1 MAFTSTDLTAIEQAM
16 VAIASGERVV
26 EVTIAGKTIRYQA
39 ADLNKLQQL
48 RNMIQ
53 ADVNNST
60 DGSGFIHSVSFKEPT

>member
-26 EVTIAGKTIRYQA
+26 EVTIAGKTIKYQA
-39 ADLNKLQQL
+39 ADLNKLQKL

-53 ADVNNST
+53 ADVNNSA

>member
-26 EVTIAGKTIRYQA
+26 EVTIAGKTIKYQA
-39 ADLNKLQQL
+39 ADLNKLQKL

-53 ADVNNST
+53 ADINNSA
-60 DGSGFIHSVSFKEPT
+60 DGSGFLHSVSFKEPT

>member
-26 EVTIAGKTIRYQA
+26 EVTIAGKIIKYQA

-48 RNMIQ
+48 RNLIQ
-53 ADVNNST
+53 ADVNNSA
-60 DGSGFIHSVSFKEPT
+60 DGSGFLHSVSFKEPT

>member
-26 EVTIAGKTIRYQA
+26 EVTIAGKTIKYQA

-53 ADVNNST
+53 ADVNNSA

>member
-48 RNMIQ
+48 RNLIQ
-53 ADVNNST
+53 ADVNNSA

>member
-1 MAFTSTDLTAIEQAM
+1 MAFTSTDLTAVEQAM

-26 EVTIAGKTIRYQA
+26 EVTIAGKTIKYQA

-53 ADVNNST
+53 ADVNNSA
-60 DGSGFIHSVSFKEPT
+60 DGSGFIHSVSFKDPT

>member
-26 EVTIAGKTIRYQA
+26 EVTIAGKTIKYQA

-53 ADVNNST
+53 ADINNSA